1 MARVKNNN
9 YKNNPFSVRLTE
21 LIKEKGVKHRE
32 VAENIGVTR
41 QTVGQYADGTTLPT
55 LDKLLKMAEYFDVPL
70 DYIAGTGLSKSK
82 NNDVTAA
89 CNYLGVSEKTILGL
103 KANFEDMEQYTDSG
117 KKLLIDI
124 FEKFISENDNA
135 LFEISLN
142 ILKFRELLDEET
154 FYNSSAFNQAL
165 KTKYKYAYFYP
176 EIAAKEKRE
185 YVEFKLSKWIQE
197 YCFEVAK
204 SFPSL
209 FTQEELSALNNTNN
223 SENILKGIDLKSGIL
238 NKKINEYI
246 DDIIDCLNYC
256 GE

>member
-1 MARVKNNN
+1 MACT
-9 YKNNPFSVRLTE
+9 FL
-21 LIKEKGVKHRE
+21 
-32 VAENIGVTR
+32 
-41 QTVGQYADGTTLPT
+41 
-55 LDKLLKMAEYFDVPL
+55 
-70 DYIAGTGLSKSK
+70 
-82 NNDVTAA
+82 
-89 CNYLGVSEKTILGL
+89 
-103 KANFEDMEQYTDSG
+103 
-117 KKLLIDI
+117 

-197 YCFEVAK
+197 YCFEVAN